1 MKMFILSFSAKF
13 VLTWQLCSNSC
24 HFLCTTRKYHHY
36 QLNMYIG
43 PTNFFIVGIH
53 IKDFLAMKY
62 EWHITYIFWNYKRD
76 SLRIVCKTIS
86 NYKHSYQ
93 LLNDTYKW
101 STGTQT
107 IERNKASLV
116 FEEIQKFWGRNNLIN
131 CLLTIDFHKVVK
143 TVYSSIWYWMYFIWL
158 NVE

>member
-1 MKMFILSFSAKF
+1 MLYYHLVHNLFLPGSCVQIHAISFAQHENITITSWTCILAQQIS
-13 VLTWQLCSNSC
+13 LL
-24 HFLCTTRKYHHY
+24 L
-36 QLNMYIG
+36 
-43 PTNFFIVGIH
+43 GIH
-53 IKDFLAMKY
+53 IKDFLAIKH

-107 IERNKASLV
+107 IERNKANLV